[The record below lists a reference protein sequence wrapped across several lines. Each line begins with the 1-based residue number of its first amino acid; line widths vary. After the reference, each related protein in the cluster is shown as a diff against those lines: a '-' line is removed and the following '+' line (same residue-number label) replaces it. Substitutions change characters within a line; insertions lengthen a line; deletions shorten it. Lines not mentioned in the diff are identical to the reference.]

1 MPFFVKITLKLLS
14 RDEIKESLNFSARSL
29 LVNKLRTF
37 LSLLGVT
44 IGIFAIIMVFSLV
57 DSMEHSIKSTI
68 STLGD
73 DLVFVEKW
81 PMTIEEG
88 ETEYPWWKYWQR
100 PEPSVKDLDQLMDR
114 LRTAQEGTFKTDIQA
129 DLSNGNSSM
138 ENAGVLICDQAFERV
153 YPLNIIEGR
162 FFSSSEDQMGK
173 ALTIIGADVKDALF
187 GSNAALGQTM
197 KIKGRKVEVIGVLE
211 REGESLIGNNL
222 DNVVIVP
229 LNFGRQLADLTQT
242 ENTLMIKAKAGVSNL
257 ELKDD
262 ITGMLRSIHR
272 LRPNEE
278 KDFALNEMSIIA
290 NLLDGIFGFFT
301 TVALVIGMF
310 SILVGGFGIANIM
323 FVSVRERTSII
334 GIQKAL
340 GAKQAFILLQ
350 FLFESVLLS
359 LIGGIIALIIIYVL
373 TVILTNVVGFEV
385 FLSLNNIVI
394 GIGITLIIGVIAGI
408 VPAFRASRLDPV
420 EAIRST

>member
-1 MPFFVKITLKLLS
+1 VERTRFPVLS
-14 RDEIKESLNFSARSL
+14 FDEIKESLTFSARSL
-29 LVNKLRTF
+29 MVNKLRTF

-57 DSMEHSIKSTI
+57 DSMEKSIRDTV

-100 PEPSVKDLDQLMDR
+100 PEPSPKDLKVLLER
-114 LRTAQEGTFKTDIQA
+114 LRTAQDGTFKTEFQA
-129 DLSNGNSSM
+129 DLSYGNSSVERGYVM
-138 ENAGVLICDQAFERV
+138 LCDQAFERV
-153 YPLNIIEGR
+153 YPLKIEKGR
-162 FFSSSEDQMGK
+162 FFTQGEDQMGR
-173 ALTIIGADVKDALF
+173 AVCIIGADVNESLF
-187 GSNAALGQTM
+187 GSLDALGRII
-197 KIKGRKVEVIGVLE
+197 KVKGRKAEVIGVME
-211 REGESLIGNNL
+211 REGESMLG
-222 DNVVIVP
+222 DNVDDVIIVP
-229 LNFGRQLADLTQT
+229 LNFGRQLVDITQT
-242 ENTLMIKAKAGVSNL
+242 QNTLMVKANSGVSNI

-262 ITGMLRSIHR
+262 ITGVLRNIHR
-272 LRPNEE
+272 LRPSEE
-278 KDFALNEMSIIA
+278 KDFALNEMSIVA
-290 NLLDGIFGFFT
+290 NLLDGIFGFFK

-359 LIGGIIALIIIYVL
+359 LIGGIIALLIIYLL
-373 TVILTNVVGFEV
+373 TLILTNAFGFDI
-385 FLSLNNIVI
+385 FLGMNNVMI
-394 GIGITLIIGVIAGI
+394 GIGITLVIGVIAGI
-408 VPAFRASRLDPV
+408 VPAYRASRLDPV